1 MYYSRPPVCVGPKVP
16 ALIDAISEVDD
27 ATPLVWEN
35 NGGCKELVLQGVA
48 QPSRHAH
55 CMSHYDMPARPPLA
69 PGRREASLARLGYSV
84 IAARTPKISP
94 AGPS

>member
-1 MYYSRPPVCVGPKVP
+1 MP

-48 QPSRHAH
+48 QPARHAH
-55 CMSHYDMPARPPLA
+55 CMSHYDMPARPPPA
-69 PGRREASLARLGYSV
+69 P
-84 IAARTPKISP
+84 SP
-94 AGPS
+94 AGGRQALRVSVTL

>member
-55 CMSHYDMPARPPLA
+55 CMSHYDMPARPPPA
-69 PGRREASLARLGYSV
+69 PPREGGKPCASRLLCDSS
-84 IAARTPKISP
+84 AHA
-94 AGPS
+94 

>member
-1 MYYSRPPVCVGPKVP
+1 MSIGHVLFTTPRLRLRWSQVP

-48 QPSRHAH
+48 RPSRHAH
-55 CMSHYDMPARPPLA
+55 CMSHYDMPARPPPP
-69 PGRREASLARLGYSV
+69 PGGRQALRVSV
-84 IAARTPKISP
+84 TL
-94 AGPS
+94 